1 MISVV
6 AKIPLKEGKA
16 AEIMEDVKA
25 LMVGVAGEEGT
36 LFYTLSIDKKAPDT
50 LVFME
55 RYADKAAFKAHSET
69 PHFNEFMGKVLGVL
83 EGAPEINVLAEVMSA
98 K

>member
-1 MISVV
+1 
-6 AKIPLKEGKA
+6 
-16 AEIMEDVKA
+16 
-25 LMVGVAGEEGT
+25 MVGVARGEGT
-36 LFYTLSIDKKAPDT
+36 LFYNLSIDKKAPDT

-69 PHFNEFMGKVLGVL
+69 LHFNEFMGKVLGVL